1 MEKKFHVL
9 SFVTLTNKIRYYAG
23 GKGEL
28 SNGEQTED
36 VKKAVKFL
44 TSKEAEK
51 VNNTLDAYYYRHTIT
66 QVYENLYI
74 I

>member
-1 MEKKFHVL
+1 MGTKFHVL
-9 SFVTLTNKIRYYAG
+9 SFVTLTDKIRYYAG
-23 GKGEL
+23 GNGEL

-36 VKKAVKFL
+36 VKKAVKFQ

-51 VNNTLDAYYYRHTIT
+51 VNKTLDAYYYRHTIT
-66 QVYENLYI
+66 QINENLYI

>member
-1 MEKKFHVL
+1 MGTKFHVL

-23 GKGEL
+23 GNGEL

-36 VKKAVKFL
+36 VKKAVKFQ

-51 VNNTLDAYYYRHTIT
+51 VNKT
-66 QVYENLYI
+66 
-74 I
+74 